1 MRGSVFGSLTAT
13 AGGASS
19 RHGTPTGP
27 NGPLG
32 PRLRDVGGEAH
43 PRVAGD
49 MVQID
54 L

>member
-13 AGGASS
+13 AGAPRADTALQQGRKIPWS
-19 RHGTPTGP
+19 
-27 NGPLG
+27 
-32 PRLRDVGGEAH
+32 RLRDVGGEAH